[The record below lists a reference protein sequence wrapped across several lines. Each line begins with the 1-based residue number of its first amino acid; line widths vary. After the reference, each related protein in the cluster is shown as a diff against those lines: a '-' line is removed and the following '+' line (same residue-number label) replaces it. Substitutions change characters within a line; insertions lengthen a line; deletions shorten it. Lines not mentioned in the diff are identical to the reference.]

1 MKIDSALNGLHK
13 GCKHMEIKGCTAIV
27 TGGASGLGEGTV
39 RQLVQDGAR
48 VAIVDV
54 DEDRGNRLVSELGK
68 STIFCKTD
76 ITHEK
81 NVQASID
88 KAMNAFG
95 AIHLALNCAGIN
107 SPAKVIS
114 KKGSIP
120 IELFNRVLQV
130 NLVGTLIMIKNAA
143 EKMLENSPNADG
155 EKGVIINTAS
165 IAAFEGQVGQA
176 SYSASK
182 GGIVGMTLPIAR
194 EFADYGIRVVTIA
207 PGLFETP
214 MMGSLS
220 EKAID
225 SLVQMIP
232 FPKRLGRPSEFAR
245 TVKHIIENPM
255 FNGATIRLD
264 QAIRMGAK

>member
-1 MKIDSALNGLHK
+1 
-13 GCKHMEIKGCTAIV
+13 MEIKGCTALV
-27 TGGASGLGEGTV
+27 TGGASGLGEASV

-48 VAIVDV
+48 VAVLDV
-54 DEDRGNRLVSELGK
+54 DEHRGNRLAGELGK
-68 STIFCKTD
+68 SAIFCKTD
-76 ITHEK
+76 VTDEK
-81 NVQASID
+81 SVQGAID
-88 KAMNAFG
+88 KAMEAFG
-95 AIHLALNCAGIN
+95 AIHIALNCAGIIG
-107 SPAKVIS
+107 PAKVIS

-120 IELFNRVLQV
+120 IELFNRVIQV
-130 NLVGTLIMIKNAA
+130 NLVGTLITIKNAA
-143 EKMLENSPNADG
+143 GKMLDNAGNADG

-165 IAAFEGQVGQA
+165 VAAFEGQIGQA
-176 SYSASK
+176 AYSASK

-214 MMGSLS
+214 MMGGLS
-220 EKAID
+220 EKALE
-225 SLVQMIP
+225 SLVQMVP
-232 FPKRLGRPSEFAR
+232 FPKRLGRPSEFAQ